1 LVSAD
6 DQRVEVPVH
15 EYLGAVVLEGE
26 AANFPA
32 VAGGES
38 VIYRSPEP
46 EIEIP
51 DVTLTE
57 HVLGGAV
64 ARGEHPA
71 FIDGGTGDVTTHADY
86 AANVD
91 AVAALLQTRGIV
103 KGSVVGLV
111 GPNSAE
117 WGIAYH
123 AILRAGGIVTPM
135 SPILTAQEIG
145 RQVRDSGAG
154 LVIDDPPTLV
164 GEAVLGAQSEKV
176 DVDPEDLA
184 VLPYSS
190 GTTGLMKG
198 VMLTHRNLV
207 ANIEQAWNSMPV
219 GPEDT
224 LVGLLPYFH
233 IYGQTVVLN
242 LGLSKGSTIVNMQ
255 RFDCEE
261 LIRIVEDYGVTWL
274 HVAPPVILQI
284 ATTADVEGHDLSK
297 LKLVISGAAPLD
309 ADLARRAEERIGA
322 PIRQG
327 YGMTELSPV
336 SHKSR
341 LARVEETP
349 PGSIG
354 ALVPNTEARL
364 VDPETGEDVPEGE
377 EGEIWIRGPQVMKGY
392 LNNPQA
398 TAEIFTDDGWLRTG
412 DIGRIDENGFFY
424 IVDRLKELIKYK
436 GYQVAPAELEA
447 VLVSHPQVKD
457 AGVIGVQN
465 EEGEE
470 FPKACVVVEDGL
482 EGEELMAYVA
492 ERVAPYKRV
501 REVEFVEEVPKSAS
515 GKILRRVLRDQH
527 GAAKAA
533 G

>member
-1 LVSAD
+1 M
-6 DQRVEVPVH
+6 
-15 EYLGAVVLEGE
+15 
-26 AANFPA
+26 
-32 VAGGES
+32 
-38 VIYRSPEP
+38 IYRSPEP
-46 EIEIP
+46 DIEIP

-57 HVLGGAV
+57 YVIGGAA
-64 ARGEHPA
+64 ARGDHQA
-71 FIDGGTGDVTTHADY
+71 FIDGASGQVTTYGDL
-86 AANVD
+86 AAKID

-123 AILRAGGIVTPM
+123 AILRAGAIVTPM
-135 SPILTAQEIG
+135 NPLLMEKEVA
-145 RQVRDSGAG
+145 RQVQDSGAG
-154 LVIDDPPTLV
+154 LVIDDAESLV
-164 GEAVLGAQSEKV
+164 GEAVLGTEPEEV
-176 DVDPEDLA
+176 EVDPEDLA

-190 GTTGLMKG
+190 GTTGMMKG

-207 ANIEQAWNSMPV
+207 ANIEQAWSSMPIADDDV
-219 GPEDT
+219 

-242 LGLSKGSTIVNMQ
+242 LGLAKGAAIVNMP
-255 RFDCEE
+255 RFDLEQ
-261 LIRIVEDYGVTWL
+261 LLDIVEGHGATWL
-274 HVAPPVILQI
+274 HVAPPVILAI
-284 ATTADVEGHDLSK
+284 ATAPQVEGRDFSK

-309 ADLARRAEERIGA
+309 ADLAGRAEERIGT

-349 PGSIG
+349 PGSVG

-364 VDPETGEDVPEGE
+364 VDPDTATDVEEGE

-392 LNNPQA
+392 LNNPAA
-398 TAEIFTDDGWLRTG
+398 TSETLAANGWLRTG
-412 DIGRIDENGFFY
+412 DIGRIDENGFFF

-436 GYQVAPAELEA
+436 GYQVPPAELEA
-447 VLVSHPQVKD
+447 VLVSHPKVKD
-457 AGVIGVQN
+457 AGVIGMHT

-470 FPKACVVVEDGL
+470 APMACVVI
-482 EGEELMAYVA
+482 EGEVDADELLEYVA
-492 ERVAPYKRV
+492 ERVAPYKKLR
-501 REVEFVEEVPKSAS
+501 RIEFVEEVPKSAS
-515 GKILRRVLRDQH
+515 GKILRRLLREQH
-527 GAAKAA
+527 GDAKISAS
-533 G
+533 